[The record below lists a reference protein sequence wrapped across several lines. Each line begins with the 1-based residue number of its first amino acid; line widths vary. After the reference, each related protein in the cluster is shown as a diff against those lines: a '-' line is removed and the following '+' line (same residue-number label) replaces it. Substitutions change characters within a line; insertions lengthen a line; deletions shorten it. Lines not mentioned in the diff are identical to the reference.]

1 VICDAAR
8 LLIGGDPQTVP
19 VELDEHLQRCS
30 DCPQFR
36 ERMLELDVRLQRAFA
51 AGPAN
56 SLRLQP
62 LELSGTIAS
71 SGRPSRPSKSAVPPL
86 IRSRTWST
94 GIGLAAALLMGVA
107 LWLGQPPPSLAAEVI
122 AHIENEPGSWSAT
135 KPVSAALLASVLEAG
150 GIKLRAPLGLAVVYA
165 RNCSF
170 QGHSV
175 PHFVVNTES
184 GPITVIVLAQVQVH
198 SPVRF
203 QADEYRGLLLPFD
216 GGGVAVVSHTDL
228 SLDGPGNQVVYALS
242 AGLDRNDDLRMSSFR
257 RHR

>member
-1 VICDAAR
+1 MICDRAR
-8 LLIGGDPQTVP
+8 LLIGGDPQTVS

-36 ERMLELDVRLQRAFA
+36 ERMLELEVRLQRAFA
-51 AGPAN
+51 AGPVN

-62 LELSGTIAS
+62 LELSDTIAN
-71 SGRPSRPSKSAVPPL
+71 PIRPSKSAVPPR
-86 IRSRTWST
+86 IRSRTWSM

-107 LWLGQPPPSLAAEVI
+107 LWRGHPPPSLGAEVI
-122 AHIENEPGSWSAT
+122 AHIENEPGSWTAT

-175 PHFVVNTES
+175 PHFVVNTEA
-184 GPITVIVLAQVQVH
+184 GPITVMVLAQVQVH

-203 QADEYRGLLLPFD
+203 QADEYRGLLLPLN
-216 GGGVAVVSHTDL
+216 GGGLAVVSHTDL

-242 AGLDRNDDLRMSSFR
+242 AGLDRATPRTF
-257 RHR
+257 